1 MKLLMTLLLA
11 LISTVS
17 VAATYLT
24 ELPDDMRVGPWVK
37 IDPQGPRRGA
47 PPTYMRFMVD
57 PFHDSATATLEIVLS
72 SPNTEPNGT
81 AGYRLRRDGVD
92 FVAENYIRHDGRRIV
107 LDLPALKADEEVE
120 FFVGWRDSPFPY
132 DKVTA
137 RITTEHGTK
146 TASWDNSDTT
156 KLFPPGR

>member
-1 MKLLMTLLLA
+1 MKILMTLLLA
-11 LISTVS
+11 LITTVS

-24 ELPDDMRVGPWVK
+24 DLPDDMHIGTRLK
-37 IDPQGPRRGA
+37 IYPQSPKRSA
-47 PPTYMRFMVD
+47 PPTYMRFVVD

-92 FVAENYIRHDGRRIV
+92 LVAENYVRHSEHRIV

-120 FFVGWRDSPFPY
+120 FLVGWRDSPFPY

-137 RITTEHGTK
+137 RITTEHDTK
-146 TASWDNSDTT
+146 TASWASSDAV
-156 KLFPPGR
+156 KLFPPGG